1 MSKRVA
7 HDARTPTRTDTHART
22 LTHAR
27 ARAHAQAHTHSL
39 SLSPSSL
46 CPVSLFLV
54 LSISH
59 ALSFTHTHTPTH
71 RFVVNKIL
79 DAVHTHLRNMHN
91 LPADILP
98 QFRAIAKLVE
108 ILSHCLNTPHTP
120 PLPIAIVI
128 VFVRGLYTAV
138 AEVFVVVGQ
147 GFLIK

>member
-1 MSKRVA
+1 MTIRVT

-46 CPVSLFLV
+46 CPLSLSCSF
-54 LSISH
+54 ISH
-59 ALSFTHTHTPTH
+59 ALSFTHTHTHTH

-98 QFRAIAKLVE
+98 QFCAIPELVE

-147 GFLIK
+147 GFLIE